1 MNGWNKYHY
10 YWCKDRSYQIK
21 WRLINDFLEHPDKYT
36 LEYRMSKDKEVGQI
50 KLL

>member
-21 WRLINDFLEHPDKYT
+21 WRLINDFLDHPDKYT
-36 LEYRMSKDKEVGQI
+36 YEYQLKNDKTENQI